1 MFVKWRIRYS
11 RMGGGKENPPAVTK
25 IVVESRVR
33 LFVRVTKFTSFVDK
47 FHHRFE
53 YKVYI
58 YFSDWYRSIR
68 FDIRTEPNF
77 QTLTILCTYIHV
89 RSKNYIER
97 CMSRTKRWAKRY
109 EKLLLTRREQ
119 LLGTRNNWSSWDGGI
134 GKIYSNAMKEQRR
147 DETREEKEGG
157 GKRWKKRL
165 KMVVEKLDQ
174 FYPINCV
181 SGGPRSAG
189 FLDQRKLHSPIK
201 RDGRRTNRR
210 EKKRIKGRETLL
222 RFHDRIW
229 QRFIISNDVETV
241 SSKLWSKL
249 WTFRLYALCFVFDY
263 RVRLANK
270 WKQMEK
276 SSIDFSASTT
286 NRFPVLA
293 PRHMLKEF
301 LNGQITL
308 ERISNDTFE
317 RARSNW
323 KPAVRK
329 FLSWRDGD
337 LAAGHLRHKLRF
349 NSV

>member
-1 MFVKWRIRYS
+1 MFVKWRIRYF

-147 DETREEKEGG
+147 NSRGKGRRKALKEKVKDSRGETRPI
-157 GKRWKKRL
+157 L
-165 KMVVEKLDQ
+165 SDKLCIGWPP
-174 FYPINCV
+174 FGRI
-181 SGGPRSAG
+181 PRPTEITFSDKTWRATNESA
-189 FLDQRKLHSPIK
+189 
-201 RDGRRTNRR
+201 RTR

-241 SSKLWSKL
+241 SSKLWCKL
-249 WTFRLYALCFVFDY
+249 WTSRLYALCFVFDY
-263 RVRLANK
+263 RVRLASK

-276 SSIDFSASTT
+276 SSIGFSASTT

-293 PRHMLKEF
+293 PRHTLKEF

-323 KPAVRK
+323 KPAVQK